1 MMVGSSVGHAIIKGN
16 VYAALRQ
23 QLGDGPP
30 QPYVDGPKVVT
41 STAVMYPDVVVSG
54 REPSPQDD
62 TIPEP
67 VLVVEVLSSSTE
79 SFDRGGKWRAYQ
91 EIGSLRY
98 FVLIAQSECRV
109 ELYAKSAGAWTF
121 TVLDQI
127 DGALAMPGLQ
137 VRLSLRDVYRRSW
150 GADQASPISS

>member
-16 VYAALRQ
+16 VYAALRE

-62 TIPEP
+62 TIPKP
-67 VLVVEVLSSSTE
+67 VLVVEVLSSSTV
-79 SFDRGGKWRAYQ
+79 FRPDRSKRMPRGAVCEERGRLDFHRPRSNRRSA
-91 EIGSLRY
+91 
-98 FVLIAQSECRV
+98 CH
-109 ELYAKSAGAWTF
+109 AGAE
-121 TVLDQI
+121 
-127 DGALAMPGLQ
+127 GPALPSRR
-137 VRLSLRDVYRRSW
+137 VSTRLGR
-150 GADQASPISS
+150 